1 MFLFGINF
9 ALQLPY
15 REIVKETIMPPLT
28 NVMARKVHRKFDI
41 VENNQVTKQEYYISE
56 EIRYQTL
63 SLLTQYLD
71 PKNIIDQFHKIIK
84 NAVPHD
90 SIRYVN
96 DELNISLS
104 VGSASRNTVDYTLNH
119 NNTRLGDLVLTR
131 SCVFAVRE
139 LEVLEEYLTI
149 LVTPLK
155 NAVLFEKTIES
166 AFIDPLTGK
175 NNRVAMEKYLMSTS
189 MRH

>member
-1 MFLFGINF
+1 LFLFGINF

-41 VENNQVTKQEYYISE
+41 VENNQVTKQECYISE

-96 DELNISLS
+96 NELNISLS
-104 VGSASRNTVDYTLNH
+104 VGCASRNTVDYTLNH
-119 NNTRLGDLVLTR
+119 NDTRLGDLVLTR

-139 LEVLEEYLTI
+139 LEVLEEYIAI

-155 NAVLFEKTIES
+155 NAVLFEKTLES
-166 AFIDPLTGK
+166 AFTEL
-175 NNRVAMEKYLMSTS
+175 V
-189 MRH
+189 